1 MSISV
6 KDLQTYKREG
16 RRFAMLTAYDYT
28 TARILDEAGVPV
40 ILVGDSLGMT
50 MLGYPDTLAV
60 TVDEMLHHIRA
71 VRRGVH
77 DALVV
82 GDMPFMSYH
91 ASIEDGI
98 RNAGR
103 FLQEGGANA
112 VKLEGAGRVIELTQ
126 RLTEMGIPVMAHLGL
141 TPQYVNQFGGFK
153 VQGKSEEAA
162 ETIQRDALALQAAGA
177 FSLVLEGIPADLGRI
192 VTRSLTIPTI
202 GIGAGADCDAQVLVI
217 QDMLGLSGARVPKF
231 VKRFAD
237 LRGEIQR
244 AVGEYINEV
253 EAGTFPGPEHSY
265 GMGTS
270 AVPKVAEEAVGEGA
284 LYGGATPPAKAQG

>member
-16 RRFAMLTAYDYT
+16 RRFAMLTAYDFT

-60 TVDEMLHHIRA
+60 TVEEMLHHIRA

-82 GDMPFMSYH
+82 GDLPFMSYH
-91 ASIEDGI
+91 VSIEDGI

-112 VKLEGAGRVIELTQ
+112 VKLEGAVVELTQ

-162 ETIQRDALALQAAGA
+162 EKIQRDALALQAAGA

-270 AVPKVAEEAVGEGA
+270 AVPKAGEETVGEGA

>member
-28 TARILDEAGVPV
+28 TARILDQAGVPV

-71 VRRGVH
+71 VRRGVQG
-77 DALVV
+77 ALVV

-112 VKLEGAGRVIELTQ
+112 VKLEGAGRVVELTQ

-162 ETIQRDALALQAAGA
+162 EKIQRDALALQEAGA
-177 FSLVLEGIPADLGRI
+177 FSLVLEGIPADLGRL
-192 VTRSLTIPTI
+192 VTRNLTIPTI

-217 QDMLGLSGARVPKF
+217 QDMLGLSGAKVPKF

-270 AVPKVAEEAVGEGA
+270 AVPKGAEEAVGNGA
-284 LYGGATPPAKAQG
+284 VYGGATPPAKAKG